1 MAAQILLDAGDS
13 AWVEDPAYA
22 GITAIFDSLFRDRHM
37 IRVPVADDGIDVAA
51 GVRLAADA
59 RAAFVTPSHQYP
71 LGMPM
76 SMAKRSAL
84 LAWAKERQAWIV
96 EDDYDS
102 EMRYAG
108 HPFPSLQAGART
120 DALSRHLQQDAVPFA
135 AAGLRRR
142 AAAAGRRLCGA
153 RILMDRH
160 PPSADQHVLAA
171 FIAEG
176 YLDRHIRKMRGVYA
190 EKRRVLIEA
199 INTHIP

>member
-1 MAAQILLDAGDS
+1 QQGLYLAAQILLDAGDS

-22 GITAIFDSLFRDRHM
+22 GITAIFDSLFRDRRM
-37 IRVPVADDGIDVAA
+37 IRVPVAADGIDVAA
-51 GVRLAADA
+51 GIRLAADA

-84 LAWAKERQAWIV
+84 LGWAKERQAWIV

-108 HPFPSLQAGART
+108 HPFPSLQGLAPERT
-120 DALSRHLQQDAVPFA
+120 LYLGTFSKVLFPSLRLGYAIVPPPLVDAF
-135 AAGLRRR
+135 
-142 AAAAGRRLCGA
+142 CGA

-160 PPSADQHVLAA
+160 PP
-171 FIAEG
+171 
-176 YLDRHIRKMRGVYA
+176 
-190 EKRRVLIEA
+190 
-199 INTHIP
+199 

>member
-1 MAAQILLDAGDS
+1 
-13 AWVEDPAYA
+13 
-22 GITAIFDSLFRDRHM
+22 M

-84 LAWAKERQAWIV
+84 LASGQRAAGPIV

-108 HPFPSLQAGART
+108 HPFPSLQGLAPERT
-120 DALSRHLQQDAVPFA
+120 LYLGTFSKMLFPSLRLGYAVVPPPLVDAF
-135 AAGLRRR
+135 
-142 AAAAGRRLCGA
+142 CGA
-153 RILMDRH
+153 G
-160 PPSADQHVLAA
+160 S
-171 FIAEG
+171 
-176 YLDRHIRKMRGVYA
+176 
-190 EKRRVLIEA
+190 
-199 INTHIP
+199 

>member
-1 MAAQILLDAGDS
+1 
-13 AWVEDPAYA
+13 
-22 GITAIFDSLFRDRHM
+22 M

-108 HPFPSLQAGART
+108 HPFPSLQGLAPERT
-120 DALSRHLQQDAVPFA
+120 LYLGTFSKMLFPSLRLGYAVVPPPLVDAF
-135 AAGLRRR
+135 
-142 AAAAGRRLCGA
+142 CGA

>member
-1 MAAQILLDAGDS
+1 
-13 AWVEDPAYA
+13 
-22 GITAIFDSLFRDRHM
+22 M

-84 LAWAKERQAWIV
+84 LARAKERQARIV

-108 HPFPSLQAGART
+108 HPFPSLQGLAPERT
-120 DALSRHLQQDAVPFA
+120 LYLGTFSKMLFPSLRLGYAVVPPPLVDAFA
-135 AAGLRRR
+135 APG
-142 AAAAGRRLCGA
+142 
-153 RILMDRH
+153 
-160 PPSADQHVLAA
+160 S
-171 FIAEG
+171 
-176 YLDRHIRKMRGVYA
+176 
-190 EKRRVLIEA
+190 
-199 INTHIP
+199 

>member
-13 AWVEDPAYA
+13 APVEDPAYA

-76 SMAKRSAL
+76 SMAKEAPCWPGQRA
-84 LAWAKERQAWIV
+84 AGWIV

-108 HPFPSLQAGART
+108 HPFPSLQGLAPERT
-120 DALSRHLQQDAVPFA
+120 LYLGTFSKMLFPSLRLGYAVVPPPLVDAF
-135 AAGLRRR
+135 
-142 AAAAGRRLCGA
+142 CGA
-153 RILMDRH
+153 G
-160 PPSADQHVLAA
+160 S
-171 FIAEG
+171 
-176 YLDRHIRKMRGVYA
+176 
-190 EKRRVLIEA
+190 
-199 INTHIP
+199 

>member
-1 MAAQILLDAGDS
+1 
-13 AWVEDPAYA
+13 
-22 GITAIFDSLFRDRHM
+22 M

-84 LAWAKERQAWIV
+84 LAKERQARIV

-108 HPFPSLQAGART
+108 HPFPSLQGLAPERT
-120 DALSRHLQQDAVPFA
+120 LYLGTFSKMLFPSLRLGYAVVPPPLVDAFA
-135 AAGLRRR
+135 APG
-142 AAAAGRRLCGA
+142 
-153 RILMDRH
+153 
-160 PPSADQHVLAA
+160 S
-171 FIAEG
+171 
-176 YLDRHIRKMRGVYA
+176 
-190 EKRRVLIEA
+190 
-199 INTHIP
+199 